1 MKCLNPNCNADE
13 IETDDN
19 FCYKCGHWTTN
30 GYKFLKDPENVNN
43 ILNGETAK
51 KNNRFSIMLVLVIFL
66 CITFILTGLIRGED
80 IFKPIYYVK
89 RKIDNYVYGYNTA
102 FIRNDNIY
110 NKKKINSLEE
120 AQEMIK
126 DDLDHQ
132 KFKCTYAL
140 DTSTLEEEIES
151 SYSIANV
158 SFCDI
163 SYSES
168 EKIKEVIDK
177 MYFLFPSIK
186 GALTNISITN
196 AKNNSDFIAYF
207 QPMYQFVNPN
217 EDINNYNKVN
227 KTQILLNSYYF
238 LNEKIMSNPL
248 ESVTGKNWYVKDA
261 TWESTIS
268 HELGHY
274 LTFVIFLRANDL
286 ENITFITKE
295 NENKINALLKEYETG
310 LFSTDI
316 VKQALDNYNYKYNT
330 NLDLESFALTI
341 SKYAG
346 VKNEDG
352 NLIADET
359 IAEAI
364 HDFYLHEDNCSN
376 SSYEIIK
383 IINARL

>member
-1 MKCLNPNCNADE
+1 
-13 IETDDN
+13 
-19 FCYKCGHWTTN
+19 
-30 GYKFLKDPENVNN
+30 
-43 ILNGETAK
+43 
-51 KNNRFSIMLVLVIFL
+51 
-66 CITFILTGLIRGED
+66 
-80 IFKPIYYVK
+80 
-89 RKIDNYVYGYNTA
+89 
-102 FIRNDNIY
+102 
-110 NKKKINSLEE
+110 
-120 AQEMIK
+120 MIK

-268 HELGHY
+268 HELGHS

-341 SKYAG
+341 SKYAENCLTSH
-346 VKNEDG
+346 KNMCYTQ
-352 NLIADET
+352 N
-359 IAEAI
+359 
-364 HDFYLHEDNCSN
+364 N
-376 SSYEIIK
+376 
-383 IINARL
+383 